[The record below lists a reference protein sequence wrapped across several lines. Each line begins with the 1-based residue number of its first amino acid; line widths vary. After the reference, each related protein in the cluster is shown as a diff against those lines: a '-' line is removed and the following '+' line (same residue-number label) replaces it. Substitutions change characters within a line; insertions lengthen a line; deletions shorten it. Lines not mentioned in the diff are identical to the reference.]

1 MTAAPARRRGHDRA
15 SPVAAVRWARVIAV
29 GVSCGF
35 AFGGYVGI
43 VNAEPGGRAAAFVLL
58 TVLLLLH
65 LRNCIRWSDEVRV
78 RGWRWTLA
86 VQAVLTAAGMV
97 WYASTWYGNSGFL
110 AAALL
115 LLIRRRW
122 VAWSGFC
129 LVVAAQFAAALPVRP
144 TVGEAAYLAVGH
156 AAFVGIALYGVA
168 RLADLVSDMRR
179 TRDEL
184 AAAQV
189 SRERLVF
196 AQQLN
201 ERVGGSLRRVIGDG
215 EAADP
220 RAVRRRL
227 DVARAA
233 LNETR
238 SVAHGYGRG
247 HLAGAPVAD
256 DLTSTAVAAL
266 GTATICLMIVPVA
279 VRPFLRADPGA
290 VETAVFFA
298 ALVSFVLLYLRACAP
313 SSRPLW
319 TLVIVVPALAP
330 LLLFDLAMWHLVL
343 FLPGVV
349 LVVVRGWARWVL
361 AVPLICVD
369 PLLVIWD
376 AQLGDPTPLGMAYEA
391 VWSGERA
398 LVVYGL
404 VRMGE
409 LALRVGAARAE
420 LARTAVARERLR
432 FATDLHDLLGLGL
445 SVLVLKSELAL
456 RLLDRDPGRAR
467 AELSEGLAA
476 ARRTL
481 ADMEAVVAGRGEI
494 ALAAEAGSARAALAA
509 AGIEVS
515 GTVRPV
521 ALPAEA
527 DMLLATVLRE
537 GVTNVL
543 RHSEADRCELVV
555 EVVAGSARLRLVN
568 NGAPGG
574 AAAPGLGLENLAR
587 RVRELGGTLTAG
599 ADTNADADADGGGGG
614 FRLAV
619 EVPLQPALVGRD
631 ADRVDAVPGVQLHDG
646 RGQVV
651 ADGTPAQ

>member
-1 MTAAPARRRGHDRA
+1 MDIA
-15 SPVAAVRWARVIAV
+15 SPVAAVRWARVVAV

-43 VNAEPGGRAAAFVLL
+43 INAEPGGKPAAFVLL
-58 TVLLLLH
+58 TALLVLH
-65 LRNCIRWSDEVRV
+65 LRNCIRWSEDARV
-78 RGWRWTLA
+78 RGWPWTLG
-86 VQAVLTAAGMV
+86 VQAVLTAVGMV
-97 WYASTWYGNSGFL
+97 WYADTWYGNSGFL
-110 AAALL
+110 AAAFL

-122 VAWSGFC
+122 VAWGGFAA
-129 LVVAAQFAAALPVRP
+129 VVAAQFAAALPVRP
-144 TVGEAAYLAVGH
+144 TIAEAAYLAVGH

-184 AAAQV
+184 AMAEVA
-189 SRERLVF
+189 RERLVF

-201 ERVGGSLRRVIGDG
+201 ERVGASLRRVIRDG
-215 EAADP
+215 EADDP
-220 RAVRRRL
+220 RAVERRL

-238 SVAHGYGRG
+238 SVAHGYGRE
-247 HLAGAPVAD
+247 HLAGAPMAD
-256 DLTSTAVAAL
+256 DLTSRAVAVL
-266 GTATICLMIVPVA
+266 GTATICLMIVPVE
-279 VRPFLRADPGA
+279 VRRFLRVDMSAL
-290 VETAVFFA
+290 ETVVFFA
-298 ALVSFVLLYLRACAP
+298 ALVAFVLLFLRACAP

-319 TLVIVVPALAP
+319 TLIIVVPALGP
-330 LLLFDLAMWHLVL
+330 LLVFDLAMWHVVL
-343 FLPGVV
+343 FLPGLV
-349 LVVVRGWARWVL
+349 LVVMRGWVRWVV

-376 AQLGDPTPLGMAYEA
+376 AQLGDPTPLGMAYEI

-398 LVVYGL
+398 LIVYGL

-409 LALRVGAARAE
+409 LALRVREARAE
-420 LARTAVARERLR
+420 LARAAVARERLR

-456 RLLDRDPGRAR
+456 RLRERDPGRAR
-467 AELSEGLAA
+467 VELSEGLAA
-476 ARRTL
+476 ARGAL

-494 ALAAEAGSARAALAA
+494 SLAAEAESARAALSA
-509 AGIEVS
+509 AGIEMS
-515 GTVRPV
+515 GSVQPV
-521 ALPAEA
+521 ALPAET

-555 EVVAGSARLRLVN
+555 EVVAQSVRLRLVN
-568 NGAPGG
+568 DGVPGRAT
-574 AAAPGLGLENLAR
+574 AASGTGLTNLAR

-599 ADTNADADADGGGGG
+599 KDLDG
-614 FRLAV
+614 FRLEVA
-619 EVPLQPALVGRD
+619 VPLQPALVGRD

-646 RGQVV
+646 RRQVV
-651 ADGTPAQ
+651 ADGTAAQ